1 MSNIFRR
8 HCDTLENG
16 LRVVTLETPHLHSAL
31 AAVHVRAGSRHET
44 PRTNGV
50 THFLEHVLFR
60 GSENFPDSLAASAL
74 VEDAGGS
81 LNGMTLRD
89 QCAFDTPIHP
99 TRLEL
104 ALRVLGDMVSRPL
117 FLGVEL
123 EREIILEE
131 MMDEVDSEGRDID
144 AGNRMMKLIYGGH
157 PLGMKV
163 AGTTDTVKALTEG
176 DLKDHHARRFNGSS
190 AVVTVAG
197 PVHREEVVP
206 LAAECFSGLP
216 KGQLP
221 EESAPV
227 LLPMG
232 PRLDLLDLDE
242 SQTDLCISFPCPP
255 ETHPDHP
262 ALAMIRAILDDSL
275 TSRLQREI
283 VETRGLAYSIRAGME
298 LFCDAGTF
306 DIDASCTPAKVLAL
320 TDAVLSLLGSLA
332 SVPVPQEE
340 LDRVLARR
348 RIALDFHAD
357 DLTTLLNC
365 LGAMELFRPPETFE
379 DSLAALGRVTPTQLL
394 DAARRTFTQDQ
405 LHLCAVGPK
414 AGRLKKQLF
423 ACAKKHLP
431 ARSAP

>member
-1 MSNIFRR
+1 MSNIFQR

-16 LRVVTLETPHLHSAL
+16 LRVVTIEAPHLHSAL

-44 PRTNGV
+44 TATNGV

-60 GSENFPDSLAASAL
+60 GSENFPDSLAANAL

-104 ALRVLGDMVSRPL
+104 ALRVLGDMVTRPL
-117 FLGVEL
+117 FAGVDL

-131 MMDEVDSEGRDID
+131 MMDEVDSDGRDID
-144 AGNRMMKLIYGGH
+144 AGNLMMKLVYGGH
-157 PLGMKV
+157 PLGLKV
-163 AGTTDTVKALTEG
+163 AGTTDTVKALAGG
-176 DLKDHHARRFNGSS
+176 DLRAHHAKHFNGAS
-190 AVVTVAG
+190 AVVSVAG
-197 PVHREEVVP
+197 PVHRDEV
-206 LAAECFSGLP
+206 LDLTRACFSGLP
-216 KGQLP
+216 KGCLP
-221 EESAPV
+221 DEKAPV
-227 LLPMG
+227 LLPTG
-232 PRLDLLDLDE
+232 PHLELVDLDE
-242 SQTDLCISFPCPP
+242 SQTDLCVSFPCPP

-262 ALAMIRAILDDSL
+262 ALAMIRAVLDDSI

-306 DIDASCTPAKVLAL
+306 DIDASCTPAKVLSVV
-320 TDAVLSLLGSLA
+320 DAVLALLRELTQR
-332 SVPVPQEE
+332 PVPQDE
-340 LDRVLARR
+340 LNRVLARR

-357 DLTTLLNC
+357 DLNTLVNC

-379 DSLAALGRVTPTQLL
+379 ENLAALERVTPAHLL
-394 DAARRTFTQDQ
+394 DVARRTFTQDA
-405 LHLCAVGPK
+405 LHMCAVGPRV
-414 AGRLKKQLF
+414 GRLKKQLF
-423 ACAKKHLP
+423 GCAKKHLP
-431 ARSAP
+431 AHRP